1 MRIASGLLTVDDYQS
16 ALVDEFFAT
25 RRLIPDDA
33 AISGLFLHESA
44 GEWAQRR
51 CAGEFAPIP
60 GQIVTVRKS
69 GHGVRP
75 VAELS
80 VRDRV
85 LYRALVSR
93 WKTELPYPDRSSKA
107 YETFLEAPL
116 ASKAAPTYV
125 VSSDVTACYEYVDHG
140 LLGREVLARTGDSDG
155 VEALTDLLAG
165 LMGRSY
171 GLPQQSGTSDVLA
184 EAYLS
189 VVERRLLRQGLT
201 VWRYNDDFRVAVDG
215 WSDALN
221 AVDAL
226 ERECRSMGLALNDL
240 KTVIR
245 KGETYKQVLGR
256 RAEVMQE
263 ISGEVEVDLTDIV
276 MGPYDDD
283 VQVVKPE
290 KNDVEVGAARQIVA
304 EWATLQDKMLA
315 PDPEVGL
322 TSEEKDKRAALTD
335 LLRWALPTL
344 ELEATDGGVLEACSQ
359 ILRTEQTLTP
369 YVARY
374 VEKSRDAG
382 KTVAWFETFLAGN
395 PYLTPWQAW
404 WIAPSLRALMGS
416 YAAGSRQRDWLQLVW
431 QDPACPEPVKAGI
444 AFTVAQK
451 GMSHVS
457 DLLKVYEAMTD
468 TGRPFIARAVGAIA
482 TTTDAGAATL
492 LDEDEWVKWAF
503 QAGQADA

>member
-215 WSDALN
+215 WSDVLN
-221 AVDAL
+221 A
-226 ERECRSMGLALNDL
+226 R
-240 KTVIR
+240 
-245 KGETYKQVLGR
+245 
-256 RAEVMQE
+256 
-263 ISGEVEVDLTDIV
+263 
-276 MGPYDDD
+276 
-283 VQVVKPE
+283 
-290 KNDVEVGAARQIVA
+290 
-304 EWATLQDKMLA
+304 WMLLSA
-315 PDPEVGL
+315 
-322 TSEEKDKRAALTD
+322 S
-335 LLRWALPTL
+335 
-344 ELEATDGGVLEACSQ
+344 
-359 ILRTEQTLTP
+359 
-369 YVARY
+369 
-374 VEKSRDAG
+374 
-382 KTVAWFETFLAGN
+382 
-395 PYLTPWQAW
+395 
-404 WIAPSLRALMGS
+404 
-416 YAAGSRQRDWLQLVW
+416 
-431 QDPACPEPVKAGI
+431 
-444 AFTVAQK
+444 VAQWD
-451 GMSHVS
+451 S
-457 DLLKVYEAMTD
+457 
-468 TGRPFIARAVGAIA
+468 R
-482 TTTDAGAATL
+482 
-492 LDEDEWVKWAF
+492 
-503 QAGQADA
+503 